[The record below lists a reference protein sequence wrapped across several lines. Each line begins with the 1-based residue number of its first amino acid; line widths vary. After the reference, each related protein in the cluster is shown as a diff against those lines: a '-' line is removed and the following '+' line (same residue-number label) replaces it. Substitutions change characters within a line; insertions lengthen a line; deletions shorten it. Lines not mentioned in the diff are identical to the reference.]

1 MLDNNV
7 SVVFPANTGDP
18 TFYRTYSRSRI
29 DSSVTKESVNE
40 VFERCLRGLF
50 KLGNYTTKEQQ
61 LIREKLYSLKTLMS
75 GRWLWVGGMEFLDK
89 PKNYYAA
96 YNCIGMKTEE
106 LEDIARAF
114 NFLMQ
119 GCGVGASITT
129 EELSKLP
136 KMVNNVK
143 LVDITPDHMIG
154 SAVFP
159 LQTTEVRVNT
169 KQKQVSITVA
179 DTREGWTTGFLA
191 LLNVFTNT
199 VNPVRNN
206 KNNQYALYVDGNR
219 ADKVDINY
227 HVDLTVDLTNPRKKG
242 TPIKGFGGVANPK
255 DLPNLFKDTVN
266 MCNKYVGREWD
277 SFLAAWLYGVE
288 AKATVAGNVRRC
300 LPEDALVH
308 TSKGL
313 VAIKDVQI
321 GDLVQTPLG
330 FRKVLNKFD
339 QGVQDVYELETNA
352 GNPRATLNH
361 RVAVFTDASGSI
373 QWKKVCDLSENDRLV
388 HTNKILSGTTTELP
402 LDNTKKRPNYSRTA
416 KSITIPTL
424 TPEVA
429 WLIGFTHGNGY
440 VALGRNKYD
449 KPYGSVSWSMN
460 SSELELSKV
469 LCEKIDRALNAF
481 GLKARH
487 TVCNKENTLRS
498 VCSSVRLAE
507 YFYQH
512 IKQPDVP
519 LEVPTFILQS
529 TIDVRSAY
537 LAGLFDSDGSLRTRP
552 VQLVC
557 TVYKNFADQISVL
570 MSSLG
575 IVTRVKLVSSTNT
588 SWQIKHL
595 VTLPAFK
602 NRFNTLI
609 APHSAKGFIKEATK
623 NESFTF
629 TGDMMRNSYTYNQIK
644 SMGFSTDKAANC
656 TYERLLTHQEL
667 DLDIPVTFKAL
678 GSYNSIQTYDIE
690 VEEAHCFYCD
700 GYLTHNSAELMQGSS
715 DDVVFGGLKD
725 NLWTVDKDGNWS
737 IDPEKN
743 CLRMAN
749 HTRMYQ
755 TKPSKQEVVEA
766 VTKQFFSGEG
776 AIGYAPTAVIR
787 CNADLLNTKK
797 KKDLF
802 HDLYLA
808 DIEAAK
814 RYLKELNPNLTDKE
828 LQHRVDRW
836 RANPCYEILGSNF
849 MCVDGNTPI
858 ITRNNLVKIKDVVG
872 VPIEVWNG
880 DRWSTVTPIKTGSN
894 RKLYRVQF
902 SDGSY
907 LDVTENHNFYVKTR
921 FQAEYS
927 KLPTKDLLSFSKY
940 KLFTEPFTINTEEG
954 EEVPYDFAY
963 TCGYALSNGYTASNI
978 QETSGSLM
986 ALSTVSAVIT
996 NNTVNT
1002 LLNSPEL
1009 LGVKTD
1015 RGIDTGINKNYLD
1028 NLLASLKPFSWS
1040 RQAVLYLIAG
1050 LIDGDPTNNLSNVMR
1065 IKVAGEELA
1074 RIVQLLLTKVGIK
1087 SSISVGGLNTAYVA
1101 FNSYAELPTQILT
1114 RPVSANNREQ
1124 DAFILS
1130 ITELEGLHDTYC
1142 FEEPFN
1148 HKAVFGNTLTG
1159 NCNLSEVHLNQLDPF
1174 NIREQD
1180 EAFEAGGLIT
1190 ASLLQHTFDDEKFR
1204 YSREIDPIVGV
1215 SFTGL
1220 FDFFVNAFGAEWL
1233 LWWKEGR
1240 SLDSDIININSRLFT
1255 LAFPSELMV
1264 IVNSYKSKLMQGAT
1278 SITSAMFSEMEK
1290 WYLSHWRDVAVKA
1303 VATYCERNGLRI
1315 PNRITTVQPAGC
1327 LTKEAV
1333 RVFDKGILMA
1343 HEHMEANGGEY
1354 NLEQQQLTV
1363 RDGIAVTSGIAN
1375 NLMQL
1380 VRITLNNG
1388 RQITMTPNH
1397 RLSISGNWIMAKDMQ
1412 VGQQIDYKLYTYKN
1426 EQEASLIPSSKSLTL
1441 PTTMSPEL
1449 AYLLGIGLNITSS
1462 KTGAEEEVIIN
1473 AIRNISGGDRATN
1486 LYRSVFGELKT
1497 SATPAAIAALKDWL
1511 QLNHLIVNEK
1521 TDDYIPK
1528 AVRTSSK
1535 SSILAFIAGYLERH
1549 SHTNKNLAVNV
1560 QQVAEAVGLCFSLH
1574 TIEASKYPFKINAG
1588 GYELKLNVNKS
1599 YEPSVNELYQYMS
1612 TKDVEL
1618 VVDDLPYMISKIEE
1632 TTDYTYDYAVDGKD
1646 DNDSWYWQG
1655 AIKSHNTK
1663 SLLTGASCGYHLPK
1677 AQRYIRRITFA
1688 KDDPIAL
1695 ACLDFGYSVVPA
1707 QSDTDENGK
1716 LLNDPHDPRC
1726 TEWLVEIPVEV
1737 NWAAF
1742 ADEIDVDI
1750 SKFSAKAQFDFFM
1763 QVQEHYSQ
1771 HNVSST
1777 IELRQEEIE
1786 ELSESIYQAIQ
1797 HNTDYVS
1804 TALLSR
1810 FDSYANFPRLPF
1822 EPISKSEYEQQVADM
1837 HTRRKIDTFYDAIRK
1852 YYTNSDFEDDR
1863 GSVACEKDMCQI
1875 LPSKK

>member
-169 KQKQVSITVA
+169 EQKQVSITVA

-191 LLNVFTNT
+191 LLNIFTNT

-460 SSELELSKV
+460 SSEVELSKV

-512 IKQPDVP
+512 IKQPNVP

-667 DLDIPVTFKAL
+667 DLDIPVTFRAL

-715 DDVVFGGLKD
+715 EDVVFGGLKD

-836 RANPCYEILGSNF
+836 RANPCFRGDMRLLTVDGYKTFEDLCNTEPWIINAKGNTVKSKVWCSGTKEVVEVKLSNRQSIFCTPDHKFLVNNQEVFAKDLKGKHLTPFLQKPIEDSGLLIDNNPVVTSVTPAGTEKVYDFTEPEDHWGVVEGFIAHNCYEILGSNF

-921 FQAEYS
+921 FQQQYS

-1002 LLNSPEL
+1002 LLNSLEL

-1028 NLLASLKPFSWS
+1028 NLLASLKPFRWS

-1065 IKVAGEELA
+1065 IKVAGEGLA
-1074 RIVQLLLTKVGIK
+1074 RIMQLLLTKVGIK

-1101 FNSYAELPTQILT
+1101 FNSYSELPTQILT

-1303 VATYCERNGLRI
+1303 VATYCERNSLRV
-1315 PNRITTVQPAGC
+1315 PNRITTVQPAG
-1327 LTKEAV
+1327 
-1333 RVFDKGILMA
+1333 
-1343 HEHMEANGGEY
+1343 
-1354 NLEQQQLTV
+1354 
-1363 RDGIAVTSGIAN
+1363 
-1375 NLMQL
+1375 
-1380 VRITLNNG
+1380 
-1388 RQITMTPNH
+1388 
-1397 RLSISGNWIMAKDMQ
+1397 
-1412 VGQQIDYKLYTYKN
+1412 
-1426 EQEASLIPSSKSLTL
+1426 
-1441 PTTMSPEL
+1441 
-1449 AYLLGIGLNITSS
+1449 
-1462 KTGAEEEVIIN
+1462 
-1473 AIRNISGGDRATN
+1473 
-1486 LYRSVFGELKT
+1486 
-1497 SATPAAIAALKDWL
+1497 
-1511 QLNHLIVNEK
+1511 
-1521 TDDYIPK
+1521 
-1528 AVRTSSK
+1528 
-1535 SSILAFIAGYLERH
+1535 
-1549 SHTNKNLAVNV
+1549 
-1560 QQVAEAVGLCFSLH
+1560 
-1574 TIEASKYPFKINAG
+1574 
-1588 GYELKLNVNKS
+1588 
-1599 YEPSVNELYQYMS
+1599 
-1612 TKDVEL
+1612 
-1618 VVDDLPYMISKIEE
+1618 
-1632 TTDYTYDYAVDGKD
+1632 
-1646 DNDSWYWQG
+1646 
-1655 AIKSHNTK
+1655 TK

-1797 HNTDYVS
+1797 DNTDYVS